1 MSRRRS
7 ILAEEMIGQQ
17 GEEHDIQD
25 DDPEKSDLGLAVM
38 LGEPIVDRLQ
48 LPELGEFVAFLELHE
63 IPSGE
68 SRCIG
73 PAAPCIQPG
82 VRQQP

>member
-7 ILAEEMIGQQ
+7 ILAEEMVGQQ

-25 DDPEKSDLGLAVM
+25 DDQEKSDLGLPVM

-48 LPELGEFVAFLELHE
+48 LPVLGELVAFLELHE
-63 IPSGE
+63 IPF
-68 SRCIG
+68 R
-73 PAAPCIQPG
+73 
-82 VRQQP
+82 